1 MITFILVYFLA
12 AYHGLA
18 SAQNS
23 EFVPNPAW
31 QNPDITLSLEERVA
45 IAKNAIEKTLSMMVD
60 ENGQLKL
67 EDDNYGAAGRFF
79 SQMAEFD
86 MVTNQTIYKDQLFK
100 FFPQVLSFQALN
112 SRPGFV
118 QGKSKCIRLNRHQKH
133 RAHSIAATHAYTVY
147 SDQAFL
153 EWSELAWNGGES
165 YTLSE
170 DELRNGTIPGKNISI
185 HSICGDLTMAGGTF
199 WMNVDDSG
207 YVNTL
212 ATASYLIATSLL
224 AEVTRNQTYI
234 DSATET
240 EIFYFN
246 HLRNVRGDVLDGIDA
261 STCTPRLEVFPAG
274 AGVMIEGLAVLASV
288 AQSDTIVQ
296 HLLEAVNM
304 TLSHREWH
312 NADGVLV
319 ADSSIA
325 ATQASAEHVGQYVV
339 RGLAAIYSRNT
350 AHSDLRNYIR
360 EYLEVQ
366 YNAVLDYARDPGDN
380 VYAGSWTGPPSSYFS
395 FENQTNAL
403 SLLIAGIPLGN
414 NTSKA
419 ADDNKTDSKTRE
431 IAGGVV
437 GGLVFIALLA
447 GLAFLIRRRRQQQS
461 FSETQAEHVQ
471 PFSLRLEKS
480 GLPYRRKGYQDQLD
494 TPRQNPTTQT
504 EAPGNQHDTR
514 TGTSSRTNPSP
525 PSRVLSME
533 PFTFGSM
540 VPTAEL
546 VRLLN
551 ERLQPGQWREDE
563 VPPDYTSHRG

>member
-212 ATASYLIATSLL
+212 ATAFRATSLL

-360 EYLEVQ
+360 EYLEV
-366 YNAVLDYARDPGDN
+366 
-380 VYAGSWTGPPSSYFS
+380 
-395 FENQTNAL
+395 QTNAL